1 MSDRLRAIGSAR
13 ATEDRSAERDR
24 VAARSL
30 ERSDGILPR
39 PGGRRQTDGLDLHPE
54 TREAMKLVL
63 SS

>member
-39 PGGRRQTDGLDLHPE
+39 PGGRRQTSISDQP
-54 TREAMKLVL
+54 
-63 SS
+63 